1 MKDSGATLMTA
12 ADLTDTVLEQLNAS
26 KKMPGVTADQLY
38 VNAKIPYGFNYVDDD
53 LDITHANDKQG
64 DHGSHVTGI
73 AAGNRYIKNED
84 GSLLPRSGYR
94 PDAGCGSG
102 CSGVRYEGIRHQ
114 RRRS

>member
-1 MKDSGATLMTA
+1 MTA

-73 AAGNRYIKNED
+73 AAGNRFF
-84 GSLLPRSGYR
+84 
-94 PDAGCGSG
+94 
-102 CSGVRYEGIRHQ
+102 
-114 RRRS
+114 RRR